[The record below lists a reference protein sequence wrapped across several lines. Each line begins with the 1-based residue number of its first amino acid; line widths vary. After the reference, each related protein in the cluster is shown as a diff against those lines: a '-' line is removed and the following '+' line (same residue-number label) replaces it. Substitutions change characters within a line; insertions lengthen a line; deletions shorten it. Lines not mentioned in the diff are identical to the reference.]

1 MNAGTQDIFTT
12 ILQIAT
18 FVFILCV
25 WIGFMLL
32 WLARHKVKDKRIES
46 HLGLDGDDN
55 GEAHVLNL
63 WHQGEN
69 VSTTITIPRHKRR
82 MMDNLNHGIRQAG
95 WKMSARTLIVLLVGL
110 AVILVPTVGIL
121 TGDMLLGV
129 GTVIALFFVFRIY
142 MASRIARS
150 EALFETQ
157 LVDAMELAARSL
169 RAGHPLLGAFQLIS
183 EELTP
188 PVSTVFG
195 ELCQRHEMGESLSS
209 CLQETAEAPVSLDM
223 KMFATSIAIQ
233 MKTGGNLADLMERL
247 ATVIRERMR
256 LNRKVRVL
264 TAQTQMSKR
273 ILVVL
278 PFFIFF
284 MLNFLNPG
292 YMNPLY
298 TTDVGHILL
307 VICVVGLTIGIWS
320 INKMA
325 VLRY

>member
-273 ILVVL
+273 ILIVL

-284 MLNFLNPG
+284 MLNFLNPD

-307 VICVVGLTIGIWS
+307 VICVVGLTIGTWL
-320 INKMA
+320 INKMS